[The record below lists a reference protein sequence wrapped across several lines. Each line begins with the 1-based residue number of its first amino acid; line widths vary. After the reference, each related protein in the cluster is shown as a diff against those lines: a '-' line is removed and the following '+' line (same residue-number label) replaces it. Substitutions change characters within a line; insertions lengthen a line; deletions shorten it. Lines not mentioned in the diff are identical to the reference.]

1 MSEGDQN
8 CLLSVLWG
16 NGSSVALR
24 YSERYKT
31 PIVGST
37 DEELNTRRLV
47 SNDYIKAMRNGNE
60 EWDWDNT
67 TAKRERTEAIVLNYA
82 HLSVSPREIVEVEGI
97 EWDSGIAVLV
107 PLMTEKTDK
116 LLKLYLDDGKK
127 IYDSIAR
134 DALCEEIMRDL
145 RESEKGFRKTNTTIG
160 AFGSRHTRFS
170 DSDDD
175 VPERQPRRWKLL
187 FEEANPETEVEKFIK
202 NVGPSPA
209 MKNIFSFEM
218 EAKNKPYRSVATGNM
233 PLICP
238 EKGRKIVPAFK
249 RTLKP
254 SVQGA
259 LGRQRN
265 LFTCLEKDEGDEG
278 GKNLFPYMEN
288 VFVMDWYSRLERHLF
303 RIKCSG
309 YGKRI
314 GLEFKELELF
324 NMYAEK
330 MEEKMKKMVSFRTPY
345 LEESIAAE
353 KWYER
358 WIKDYRAELSMEAKK
373 REKYKDIR
381 TEMIHKK
388 YDNIRRSK
396 RRRPPA
402 QWLYENGLIVC

>member
-1 MSEGDQN
+1 MSVGDQN

-24 YSERYKT
+24 YSQKFKKSVRDSKEKT
-31 PIVGST
+31 FQC
-37 DEELNTRRLV
+37 LV
-47 SNDYIKAMRNGNE
+47 SNDYIKAMRNGKEGWGSNGF
-60 EWDWDNT
+60 
-67 TAKRERTEAIVLNYA
+67 KERKKNIALTYA
-82 HLSVSPREIVEVEGI
+82 HLSVSPREIAEAEGI
-97 EWDSGIAVLV
+97 KWDSGIAVLV
-107 PLMTEKTDK
+107 PTKSTDSS
-116 LLKLYLDDGKK
+116 LKLYLDEGKN
-127 IYDSIAR
+127 IYDSVAR

-145 RESEKGFRKTNTTIG
+145 RESEKGFRKTNTTTTIG

-187 FEEANPETEVEKFIK
+187 FQAKPLTGEVEKFIK
-202 NVGPSPA
+202 NVGPNPA
-209 MKNIFSFEM
+209 MKKIFTFQKESTS
-218 EAKNKPYRSVATGNM
+218 YRSVASGNM
-233 PLICP
+233 PLVCQRSI
-238 EKGRKIVPAFK
+238 GRVPAFD

-254 SVQGA
+254 AVKRA
-259 LGRQRN
+259 LARQRN
-265 LFTCLEKDEGDEG
+265 LFTCLVNDEGDEADEG

-330 MEEKMKKMVSFRTPY
+330 MEKKMEKMVSFRTPY
-345 LEESIAAE
+345 LEESIAADE
-353 KWYER
+353 WYER
-358 WIKDYRAELSMEAKK
+358 WIKDYRAELSMEAKAG
-373 REKYKDIR
+373 EKYKDIR

-396 RRRPPA
+396 RCRPPA

>member
-1 MSEGDQN
+1 MSVGDQN

-24 YSERYKT
+24 YSQKFKKSVRDSKEKT
-31 PIVGST
+31 FQC
-37 DEELNTRRLV
+37 LV
-47 SNDYIKAMRNGNE
+47 SNDYIKAMRNGND
-60 EWDWDNT
+60 EWGSNGF
-67 TAKRERTEAIVLNYA
+67 KERKKNITLTYA
-82 HLSVSPREIVEVEGI
+82 HLSVSPREIAEAEGI
-97 EWDSGIAVLV
+97 KWDSGIAVLV
-107 PLMTEKTDK
+107 PTNGTDSS
-116 LLKLYLDDGKK
+116 LKLYLDEGKK
-127 IYDSIAR
+127 IYDSVAR

-145 RESEKGFRKTNTTIG
+145 RESEKGFRKTNTTTTIG

-187 FEEANPETEVEKFIK
+187 FQAKPLNGEEEKFIK
-202 NVGPSPA
+202 NVGPSTA
-209 MKNIFSFEM
+209 MKNIFTFEK
-218 EAKNKPYRSVATGNM
+218 ESTSYRSVASGNM
-233 PLICP
+233 PLVCERSI
-238 EKGRKIVPAFK
+238 GRVPAFD

-254 SVQGA
+254 AVKRA
-259 LGRQRN
+259 LARQRN
-265 LFTCLEKDEGDEG
+265 LFTCLVKDEADEADEG

-324 NMYAEK
+324 NMYTEK
-330 MEEKMKKMVSFRTPY
+330 MEEKMEKMVSFRTPY

-358 WIKDYRAELSMEAKK
+358 WIKDYRAELSMEAKAG
-373 REKYKDIR
+373 EKYKDIR
-381 TEMIHKK
+381 KEMIHKK

>member
-1 MSEGDQN
+1 MSVGDQN

-24 YSERYKT
+24 YSQKFKKSVRDSKEKT
-31 PIVGST
+31 FQC
-37 DEELNTRRLV
+37 LV
-47 SNDYIKAMRNGNE
+47 SNDYIKAMRNGKEGWGSNGF
-60 EWDWDNT
+60 
-67 TAKRERTEAIVLNYA
+67 KERKKNIALTYA
-82 HLSVSPREIVEVEGI
+82 HLSVSPREIAEAEGI
-97 EWDSGIAVLV
+97 KWDSGIAVLV
-107 PLMTEKTDK
+107 PTKSTDSS
-116 LLKLYLDDGKK
+116 LKLYLDEGKN
-127 IYDSIAR
+127 IYDSVAR

-145 RESEKGFRKTNTTIG
+145 RESEKGNRTFSEVTIG
-160 AFGSRHTRFS
+160 AFGSRYTRFS

-187 FEEANPETEVEKFIK
+187 FQAKPLTGEVEKFIK
-202 NVGPSPA
+202 NVGPNPA
-209 MKNIFSFEM
+209 MKKIFTFQKESTS
-218 EAKNKPYRSVATGNM
+218 YRSVASGNM
-233 PLICP
+233 PLVCQRSI
-238 EKGRKIVPAFK
+238 GRVPAFD

-254 SVQGA
+254 AVKRA
-259 LGRQRN
+259 LARQRN
-265 LFTCLEKDEGDEG
+265 LFTCLVKDEADEADEG

-330 MEEKMKKMVSFRTPY
+330 MEEKMKKMVSFRTPS
-345 LEESIAAE
+345 LEESIAADE
-353 KWYER
+353 WYER
-358 WIKDYRAELSMEAKK
+358 WIKDYRAELSMEAKAG
-373 REKYKDIR
+373 EKYKDIR
-381 TEMIHKK
+381 KEMIHKK

>member
-1 MSEGDQN
+1 MSAGDQN

-24 YSERYKT
+24 YSQKFKKSVRDSKEKT
-31 PIVGST
+31 FQC
-37 DEELNTRRLV
+37 LV
-47 SNDYIKAMRNGNE
+47 SNDYIKAMRNGKEGWGSNGFKE
-60 EWDWDNT
+60 GKKNIALT
-67 TAKRERTEAIVLNYA
+67 YA
-82 HLSVSPREIVEVEGI
+82 HLSVSPREIAEAEGI
-97 EWDSGIAVLV
+97 KWDSGIAVLV
-107 PLMTEKTDK
+107 PTKSTDSS
-116 LLKLYLDDGKK
+116 LKLYLDEGKK
-127 IYDSIAR
+127 IYDSIIR
-134 DALCEEIMRDL
+134 DPLRERIMRDL
-145 RESEKGFRKTNTTIG
+145 RESEKGNRTFSEVTIG

-187 FEEANPETEVEKFIK
+187 FQAKPLTGEVEKFIK
-202 NVGPSPA
+202 NVGPNPA
-209 MKNIFSFEM
+209 MKKIFTFQKESTS
-218 EAKNKPYRSVATGNM
+218 YRSVASGNM
-233 PLICP
+233 PLVCQRSI
-238 EKGRKIVPAFK
+238 GRVPAFD

-254 SVQGA
+254 AVKRA
-259 LGRQRN
+259 LARQRN
-265 LFTCLEKDEGDEG
+265 LFTCLVKDEADEADEG

-330 MEEKMKKMVSFRTPY
+330 MEEKMKKMVSFRTPS
-345 LEESIAAE
+345 LEESIAADE
-353 KWYER
+353 WYER
-358 WIKDYRAELSMEAKK
+358 WIKDYRAELSMEAKAG
-373 REKYKDIR
+373 EKYKDIR
-381 TEMIHKK
+381 KEMIHKK